1 MDFFWWSVLQ
11 FEELQ
16 YLGYKGL
23 AVACCSGQIGTNN
36 LVGKES
42 MVTSF
47 SQEMCEYLRS
57 VITAG
62 KLF

>member
-1 MDFFWWSVLQ
+1 MDFFT
-11 FEELQ
+11 
-16 YLGYKGL
+16 
-23 AVACCSGQIGTNN
+23 VACCSGQIGTNK

-47 SQEMCEYLRS
+47 SLEMCEYLRS